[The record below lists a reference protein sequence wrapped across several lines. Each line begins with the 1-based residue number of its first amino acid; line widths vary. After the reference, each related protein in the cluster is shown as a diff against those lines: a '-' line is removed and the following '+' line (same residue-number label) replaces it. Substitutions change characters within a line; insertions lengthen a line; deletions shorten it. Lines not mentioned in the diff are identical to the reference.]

1 MAFYIKGDF
10 LYQVLKNIFMY
21 LVSLN
26 CLLESLLE
34 VRVLKILTA
43 CPRLST
49 LSDPSPLTESLE
61 QAKY

>member
-1 MAFYIKGDF
+1 
-10 LYQVLKNIFMY
+10 MY
-21 LVSLN
+21 LVSLS

-34 VRVLKILTA
+34 VRVLKILIA
-43 CPRLST
+43 CFRLSA